1 MIKIFIKI
9 LQKCHAMANLFVRI
23 YLPSLAHLFVV
34 KKMFASL
41 HFLSLQKMC
50 LRLLFLTDTSTALL
64 LPLENIL
71 RCART
76 CPLRKNASIFIVVY
90 CALTSIYQLC
100 CAPQELAY
108 FFIKE
113 EKLKK
118 NYRDF
123 YISLDILW
131 TLWYY
136 YRRKWNVSK
145 MDGVLR
151 VLGMS
156 VANDA
161 KLFRTPLFQEM

>member
-1 MIKIFIKI
+1 M
-9 LQKCHAMANLFVRI
+9 QKCHAMANLFVRI
-23 YLPSLAHLFVV
+23 YPPSLAHLCVV
-34 KKMFASL
+34 RKMFAPL

-50 LRLLFLTDTSTALL
+50 LRLFSFTDVSTSLL
-64 LPLENIL
+64 LPLGNIL

-76 CPLRKNASIFIVVY
+76 CTLLLRVNAKLVVY

-108 FFIKE
+108 FFIKKG
-113 EKLKK
+113 KLKK
-118 NYRDF
+118 NYRYF

-131 TLWYY
+131 PLWYY

>member
-1 MIKIFIKI
+1 MKKYISWKISNVF
-9 LQKCHAMANLFVRI
+9 

-50 LRLLFLTDTSTALL
+50 LRLLSFIDVSTSLF

-108 FFIKE
+108 SFIKE
-113 EKLKK
+113 G
-118 NYRDF
+118 NYKDF

-131 TLWYY
+131 PLWYY

>member
-1 MIKIFIKI
+1 
-9 LQKCHAMANLFVRI
+9 
-23 YLPSLAHLFVV
+23 
-34 KKMFASL
+34 MFASL

-50 LRLLFLTDTSTALL
+50 LRLLSFTDVSTSLL

-76 CPLRKNASIFIVVY
+76 CPLRKNASIFIVVS

-113 EKLKK
+113 K

-123 YISLDILW
+123 YISLDILSS
-131 TLWYY
+131 LWYY

>member
-1 MIKIFIKI
+1 MDLWLTFYPAPLAWLLIMK
-9 LQKCHAMANLFVRI
+9 KCVFRCATAPFV
-23 YLPSLAHLFVV
+23 SLS
-34 KKMFASL
+34 KSR
-41 HFLSLQKMC
+41 
-50 LRLLFLTDTSTALL
+50 LRLLSFTNASTSLL

-76 CPLRKNASIFIVVY
+76 CTLRKNASIFIVVY

-108 FFIKE
+108 SFIKE
-113 EKLKK
+113 G
-118 NYRDF
+118 NYKDF
-123 YISLDILW
+123 YIFLDILW
-131 TLWYY
+131 PLWYY

>member
-1 MIKIFIKI
+1 
-9 LQKCHAMANLFVRI
+9 MANLFVRI

-50 LRLLFLTDTSTALL
+50 LRLLSFTDVSTPLL
-64 LPLENIL
+64 LPLGNIL

-76 CPLRKNASIFIVVY
+76 CTLLLRVNAKLVVY
-90 CALTSIYQLC
+90 CALTSIFQLC

-108 FFIKE
+108 SFIKE
-113 EKLKK
+113 G
-118 NYRDF
+118 NYKDF
-123 YISLDILW
+123 YIFLDILSS
-131 TLWYY
+131 LWYY

>member
-1 MIKIFIKI
+1 
-9 LQKCHAMANLFVRI
+9 
-23 YLPSLAHLFVV
+23 
-34 KKMFASL
+34 MFASL

-50 LRLLFLTDTSTALL
+50 LRLFSFTDVSTSLL

-76 CPLRKNASIFIVVY
+76 CPLRKNASIFIVVS

-108 FFIKE
+108 SFIKE
-113 EKLKK
+113 E

-123 YISLDILW
+123 DISLDILCP
-131 TLWYY
+131 LWYY

>member
-1 MIKIFIKI
+1 
-9 LQKCHAMANLFVRI
+9 
-23 YLPSLAHLFVV
+23 
-34 KKMFASL
+34 MFASL

-50 LRLLFLTDTSTALL
+50 LRLLSFTDVSTSLF

-76 CPLRKNASIFIVVY
+76 CPLRKNASIFIVVS

-113 EKLKK
+113 E

-123 YISLDILW
+123 DISLDILSS
-131 TLWYY
+131 LWYY

-145 MDGVLR
+145 MNGVLR

>member
-1 MIKIFIKI
+1 M
-9 LQKCHAMANLFVRI
+9 QKCHAMANLFVRI

-50 LRLLFLTDTSTALL
+50 LRLLSFTDTFTSLL

-76 CPLRKNASIFIVVY
+76 CPLRKNASIFIVVS

-108 FFIKE
+108 SFIKE
-113 EKLKK
+113 K

-123 YISLDILW
+123 DISLDILW
-131 TLWYY
+131 ALWYY

>member
-1 MIKIFIKI
+1 MK
-9 LQKCHAMANLFVRI
+9 KCVFRCATAPFV
-23 YLPSLAHLFVV
+23 SLS
-34 KKMFASL
+34 KSR
-41 HFLSLQKMC
+41 
-50 LRLLFLTDTSTALL
+50 LRLLSFIDVSTSLL

-108 FFIKE
+108 SFIKE
-113 EKLKK
+113 G
-118 NYRDF
+118 NYKDF
-123 YISLDILW
+123 YIFLDILSS
-131 TLWYY
+131 LWYY

>member
-1 MIKIFIKI
+1 
-9 LQKCHAMANLFVRI
+9 
-23 YLPSLAHLFVV
+23 
-34 KKMFASL
+34 MFASL

-50 LRLLFLTDTSTALL
+50 LRLLSFIDVSTSLL

-76 CPLRKNASIFIVVY
+76 CPLLLRVNAKLVVY

-108 FFIKE
+108 SFIKE
-113 EKLKK
+113 G
-118 NYRDF
+118 NYKDF
-123 YISLDILW
+123 YIFLDILSS
-131 TLWYY
+131 LWYY

>member
-1 MIKIFIKI
+1 M
-9 LQKCHAMANLFVRI
+9 QKCHAMANLFVRI
-23 YLPSLAHLFVV
+23 YLPSLAHLFVA

-50 LRLLFLTDTSTALL
+50 LRLLSFIDASTSLL

-76 CPLRKNASIFIVVY
+76 CPLRKNASIFIVVS
-90 CALTSIYQLC
+90 CALTSISQLC

-108 FFIKE
+108 SFIKE
-113 EKLKK
+113 K
-118 NYRDF
+118 NYKDF
-123 YISLDILW
+123 YISLDILSP
-131 TLWYY
+131 LWYY

-161 KLFRTPLFQEM
+161 KLFRTPQFQEM

>member
-1 MIKIFIKI
+1 MFYP
-9 LQKCHAMANLFVRI
+9 A
-23 YLPSLAHLFVV
+23 SLAWLLIMKKCVFRCATAPFV
-34 KKMFASL
+34 SL
-41 HFLSLQKMC
+41 SKSR
-50 LRLLFLTDTSTALL
+50 LRLLSLSS
-64 LPLENIL
+64 LPVVSDSSSKKY
-71 RCART
+71 ASHSFT
-76 CPLRKNASIFIVVY
+76 PVLRKRKIGRKLRSYEYFLVMLRSTGACIFLY
-90 CALTSIYQLC
+90 
-100 CAPQELAY
+100 
-108 FFIKE
+108 KKR
-113 EKLKK
+113 KLKK

-161 KLFRTPLFQEM
+161 KLFRTPQFQEM

>member
-1 MIKIFIKI
+1 M
-9 LQKCHAMANLFVRI
+9 QKCHAMANFKI
-23 YLPSLAHLFVV
+23 YPASLAWLLIMKKCVFRCATAPFV
-34 KKMFASL
+34 SL
-41 HFLSLQKMC
+41 SKSR
-50 LRLLFLTDTSTALL
+50 LRLLSFTDTFTSLL
-64 LPLENIL
+64 LPLGNIL
-71 RCART
+71 RCAWT
-76 CPLRKNASIFIVVY
+76 CLLRKNASIFIVVN

-113 EKLKK
+113 KKIKK

-123 YISLDILW
+123 YIFLDILW

-145 MDGVLR
+145 MNGVLR

>member
-1 MIKIFIKI
+1 
-9 LQKCHAMANLFVRI
+9 
-23 YLPSLAHLFVV
+23 
-34 KKMFASL
+34 MFASL

-50 LRLLFLTDTSTALL
+50 LRLLSFTDVSTSLL

-76 CPLRKNASIFIVVY
+76 CLLRKNASIFIVVN

-113 EKLKK
+113 E

-123 YISLDILW
+123 DISLDILSS
-131 TLWYY
+131 LWYY